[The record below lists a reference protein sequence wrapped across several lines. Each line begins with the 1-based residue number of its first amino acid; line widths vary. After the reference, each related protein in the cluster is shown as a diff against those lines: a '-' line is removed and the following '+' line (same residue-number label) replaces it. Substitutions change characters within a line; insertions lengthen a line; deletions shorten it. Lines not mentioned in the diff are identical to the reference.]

1 MKTIENVNDLKS
13 VIKEI
18 EKLELGDKQAEII
31 LGYFEGH
38 DYVIKTDKK
47 TLFVVDFQDETDIWK
62 EDFREIVGRVIEWN
76 NDLIKETKD
85 KLYKYLGQ
93 LEEFTKTN
101 RYMAELRSNEN
112 ILNNLDYYL
121 EINRP

>member
-18 EKLELGDKQAEII
+18 EKIELGDKQAEII

-62 EDFREIVGRVIEWN
+62 EDFREILGRVIEWN

-93 LEEFTKTN
+93 HEEFTKIN

>member
-18 EKLELGDKQAEII
+18 EKVELGDKQAEII

-85 KLYKYLGQ
+85 KLYKYLGRH
-93 LEEFTKTN
+93 EEFAKTN